1 MTCLL
6 LFAYKVKSNAYLI
19 VMNKLHDTF
28 QFIFNKA
35 HLDNIQH
42 VIIWSPTNIRSKI
55 SNIIGR
61 LILVIS
67 SLDIQ
72 VLSRVIRKRS
82 VIAFENI
89 GAVY

>member
-1 MTCLL
+1 
-6 LFAYKVKSNAYLI
+6 
-19 VMNKLHDTF
+19 MNKLHDTF

-55 SNIIGR
+55 INIIGR